1 MAKLVSKSDL
11 SFKNG
16 YIIDETGTVMNLS
29 FRVWEQLIDLE
40 MMVQRAGFA
49 KVNGISDDDNEQ
61 VTMDDFVPVHR
72 YKVTFG
78 MVAKTPLLDKKMDEA
93 MQLMEEIEDSQKA
106 AQLTEAINEMPEL
119 LEFISSEYI
128 LVTSEGAPQR
138 HDLAIIGNPLD
149 LTRDTLGEIVKFLG
163 NIECDEDEVTANDGE
178 SE

>member
-11 SFKNG
+11 SFKHG
-16 YIIDETGTVMNLS
+16 YIIDNDGTVMNLS

-40 MMVQRAGFA
+40 LMVQRADFA
-49 KVNGISDDDNEQ
+49 KVHGISDDDNVQ

-78 MVAKTPLLDKKMDEA
+78 MTAKTPLLDKKMDEA

-106 AQLTEAINEMPEL
+106 AQLTKAINEMPEL

-128 LVTSEGAPQR
+128 LVTSECAPQR
-138 HDLAIIGNPLD
+138 FDLAILGNPLELNLD
-149 LTRDTLGEIVKFLG
+149 SLEEIIKFLG
-163 NIECDEDEVTANDGE
+163 NIECDEDKVLTNDGE

>member
-49 KVNGISDDDNEQ
+49 KVHGITDDNNEQ

-93 MQLMEEIEDSQKA
+93 MQLMEEIENDQKA
-106 AQLTEAINEMPEL
+106 AQLTKALNEMPEL

-138 HDLAIIGNPLD
+138 FDLAIIGNPLN
-149 LTRDTLGEIVKFLG
+149 LTLDSLEEIVKFLG
-163 NIECDEDEVTANDGE
+163 NIECDEDEDFANDGE